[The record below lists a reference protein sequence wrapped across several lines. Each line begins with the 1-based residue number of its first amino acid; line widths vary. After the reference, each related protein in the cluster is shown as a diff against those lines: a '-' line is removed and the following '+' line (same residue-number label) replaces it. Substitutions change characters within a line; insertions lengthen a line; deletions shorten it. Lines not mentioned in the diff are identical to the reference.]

1 MIWRVIL
8 PFNTH
13 QTIKYSALL
22 ILVILCWF
30 SHFDLYIVDFID
42 HALVQSGIVY
52 ASARSVNAVISL
64 LQSAE
69 VGIGIASI
77 QPAQL
82 LDPINDLA
90 EYMSNSMRIALG
102 TLFVQRILFTL
113 SSETFFSVMFT
124 FSVLIYALSDYFAYG
139 KRFSTKILASLVLI
153 RFMVPLV
160 VISTGLA
167 SQMFLDRQIDTQ
179 NQAVTDKVDHLSA
192 QANAT
197 STLSSSARKDIA
209 DQKTTLLNALS
220 TVSDKKAQFLNQ
232 INENQQQ
239 LIALTSKITAIQ
251 ATRNLT
257 EKLTMTELEN
267 AKPLIVLKQ
276 TLKQQQAQL
285 NNGIVALNTET
296 TRLTQQIH
304 TLDNQL
310 AGNTGD
316 MMGNVA
322 DAVASGINNIIES
335 MEKLF
340 IDFLS
345 LLSLL
350 VVKLILMPS
359 LFLYLFLKAF
369 KAIWRHSQLNITPAL
384 HSK

>member
-1 MIWRVIL
+1 M
-8 PFNTH
+8 
-13 QTIKYSALL
+13 
-22 ILVILCWF
+22 
-30 SHFDLYIVDFID
+30 
-42 HALVQSGIVY
+42 QSGIVY

-90 EYMSNSMRIALG
+90 EYMSNAMRIALG

-113 SSETFFSVMFT
+113 SSEAFFSVMFT
-124 FSVLIYALSDYFAYG
+124 LSVLIYALSDYFGYG

-285 NNGIVALNTET
+285 NNGIVALNTKT

-350 VVKLILMPS
+350 VVKLILIPS

>member
-1 MIWRVIL
+1 L

-113 SSETFFSVMFT
+113 CSETFFSVMFT
-124 FSVLIYALSDYFAYG
+124 FSVLIYALSDYFGYG
-139 KRFSTKILASLVLI
+139 KHFSTKILASLVLI

-350 VVKLILMPS
+350 VVKLILIPS

-369 KAIWRHSQLNITPAL
+369 KTIWRHS
-384 HSK
+384 

>member
-1 MIWRVIL
+1 
-8 PFNTH
+8 
-13 QTIKYSALL
+13 
-22 ILVILCWF
+22 
-30 SHFDLYIVDFID
+30 
-42 HALVQSGIVY
+42 
-52 ASARSVNAVISL
+52 
-64 LQSAE
+64 
-69 VGIGIASI
+69 
-77 QPAQL
+77 
-82 LDPINDLA
+82 
-90 EYMSNSMRIALG
+90 
-102 TLFVQRILFTL
+102 
-113 SSETFFSVMFT
+113 
-124 FSVLIYALSDYFAYG
+124 
-139 KRFSTKILASLVLI
+139 
-153 RFMVPLV
+153 
-160 VISTGLA
+160 
-167 SQMFLDRQIDTQ
+167 LDRQIDTQ

-285 NNGIVALNTET
+285 NNGIVALNTKT

-350 VVKLILMPS
+350 VVKLILIPS

-369 KAIWRHSQLNITPAL
+369 KTIWRHS
-384 HSK
+384 

>member
-1 MIWRVIL
+1 L

-310 AGNTGD
+310 AENTGD

-369 KAIWRHSQLNITPAL
+369 KAIWRHTQLNITPAL

>member
-1 MIWRVIL
+1 M

-310 AGNTGD
+310 AENTGD

-369 KAIWRHSQLNITPAL
+369 KAIWRHTQLNITPAL